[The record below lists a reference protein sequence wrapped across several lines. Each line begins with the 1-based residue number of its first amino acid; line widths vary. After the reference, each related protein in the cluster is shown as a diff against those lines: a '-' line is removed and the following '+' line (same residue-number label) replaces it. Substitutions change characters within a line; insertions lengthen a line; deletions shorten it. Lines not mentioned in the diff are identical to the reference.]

1 MISRPQQPSFN
12 CQLWG
17 NYGFCVSRRMKE
29 YVMSKENFMIV
40 VLRHSRTWLILL
52 PCLGLLTTASLTY
65 GQSSEAS
72 DKYLKRGVSRLV
84 KNDYDNAISDF
95 DNALDG
101 ISAPLS
107 PTFIFHT
114 EERTRDL
121 MYMTNSAARF
131 S

>member
-1 MISRPQQPSFN
+1 
-12 CQLWG
+12 
-17 NYGFCVSRRMKE
+17 
-29 YVMSKENFMIV
+29 MSKENFMII

-95 DNALDG
+95 DSALALKRDFGLAYFYRGKAREAKRDLDG
-101 ISAPLS
+101 AIDDFERAFRADSRIVKVAADVAELY
-107 PTFIFHT
+107 
-114 EERTRDL
+114 RTRGL
-121 MYMTNSAARF
+121 LRLE
-131 S
+131 